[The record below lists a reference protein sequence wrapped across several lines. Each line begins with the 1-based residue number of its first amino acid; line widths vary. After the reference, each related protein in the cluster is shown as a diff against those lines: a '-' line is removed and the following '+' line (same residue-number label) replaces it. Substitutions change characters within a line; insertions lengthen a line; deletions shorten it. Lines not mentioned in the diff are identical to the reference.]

1 MNGGELKVGKSQ
13 NNDEQNNNKYEI
25 INSNEGKISKVFNG
39 SKLLISNFVDKI
51 IEIPNFARDILKSTD
66 DSAKDFNELVKQD
79 KNTIEM
85 IIKQKIESGNYTD
98 DELNNLLDRSEK
110 ITEKSERLLGKLTKH
125 KSEMLMIVA
134 GSIIT
139 VVKMALDNRN
149 KS

>member
-1 MNGGELKVGKSQ
+1 MGKSQ

-25 INSNEGKISKVFNG
+25 INANDGKVSKVFNG
-39 SKLLISNFVDKI
+39 SKLFISNFVDKI

-79 KNTIEM
+79 KNTIDM

-98 DELNNLLDRSEK
+98 NELNNLLDRTQK
-110 ITEKSERLLGKLTKH
+110 ITEKSEGLLGKLNKH

-139 VVKMALDNRN
+139 VVKMVLDNRN